1 MSRIKVLFFIESL
14 AGGGAEKILATL
26 VKNIDKRRFDVT
38 VCVVSGDGVYEKEI
52 RQCCEYKSLL
62 EKPTSFVSKIVY
74 YIKHHL
80 IYKWLP
86 MWLVYKLFVPKD
98 FDVEIAFT
106 EGFATRLL
114 SASLQRN
121 KVAWVHIDLKNNHWT
136 KSVYKNLEQEK
147 KVYSRFA
154 KVVCVSDTAKEGFLH
169 EFKGISV
176 PVVTRYNP
184 IDASLIRAKAQMRC
198 GDAHDDVLLVTAGR
212 LEAQKGYDRLL
223 HIMKRLV
230 DEKYKVR
237 LWILG
242 SGTQEHSLKLY
253 VEENGLHDVVE
264 FLGFCTNP
272 YAYISQGDLFVC
284 SSRAEGYSTAV
295 TESLILGL
303 PVITTECS
311 GMRELL
317 NNGECGVITDN
328 DEDSLYQG
336 LKMLLDDRNALAH
349 YKSMAEKRG
358 KCFSMENLMEPI
370 EELVESVSKQ

>member
-14 AGGGAEKILATL
+14 AGGGAEKVLATL

-52 RQCCEYKSLL
+52 RRCCEYKSLL
-62 EKPTSFVSKIVY
+62 EKPTSFVSKMVY
-74 YIKHHL
+74 YIRHHL

-86 MWLVYKLFVPKD
+86 MWLVYKLFMPKD

-121 KVAWVHIDLKNNHWT
+121 KVAWVHTDLKNNHWT

-198 GDAHDDVLLVTAGR
+198 GDAHDGVLLVTAGR

-223 HIMKRLV
+223 HIMKHLV
-230 DEKYKVR
+230 GEKYKVR

-242 SGTQEHSLKLY
+242 TGTQERALRSY

-264 FLGFCTNP
+264 FLGFCSNP
-272 YAYISQGDLFVC
+272 YEYVAQGDLFVC

-295 TESLILGL
+295 TEALILGV
-303 PVITTECS
+303 PIITTECS

-317 NNGECGVITDN
+317 RDGECGVITDN
-328 DEDSLYQG
+328 DESSLYQG
-336 LKMLLDDRNALAH
+336 LKMLLDDKNALAH
-349 YKSMAEKRG
+349 YRSMAEKRG
-358 KCFSMENLMEPI
+358 ESFSMENLMEPI